1 MYPAEAMQRERRGAP
16 TARGP
21 EIAGVVFDLD
31 GTLYD
36 KRALER
42 FMIRRLPWGLLR
54 LYRYTKV
61 RSSLAGEDHGSF
73 AAIQRETL
81 RRLSR
86 SARGQV
92 RWQRWIDEVYD
103 PLVLEGMRTAARPHV
118 GVAELLAE
126 LRAGGLRLGLVSDYR
141 GVAERL
147 AALELDADAFDFV
160 LVTEGIGA
168 MKPAP
173 RVIEATLAGMG
184 CAADS
189 LVMVGDRAF
198 ADQRFAEAAGMA
210 FVGVLASTKGA
221 GADPRWQEWE
231 GVRGILRALVRA

>member
-1 MYPAEAMQRERRGAP
+1 MYPPAAMQREQAGAP
-16 TARGP
+16 GARGR
-21 EIAGVVFDLD
+21 EVAGVVFDLD

-36 KRALER
+36 KRTLER
-42 FMIRRLPWGLLR
+42 FMIRRLPWGLYR

-73 AAIQRETL
+73 AEIQRETL
-81 RRLSR
+81 LRLSR
-86 SARGQV
+86 SARGQA

-103 PLVLEGMRTAARPHV
+103 PLVLEGMRTATRPYR

-141 GVAERL
+141 GVDERL
-147 AALELDADAFDFV
+147 AALEIDAAAFDFV
-160 LVTEGIGA
+160 LVTEGMGA

-173 RVIEATLAGMG
+173 RVVEATLQGMG
-184 CAADS
+184 CAGAS

-198 ADQRFAEAAGMA
+198 ADQRFAEAAGME
-210 FVGVLASTKGA
+210 FVGVLAAARGA
-221 GADPRWQEWE
+221 SGDPRWREWD
-231 GVRGILRALVRA
+231 GVRGYLQGLVR